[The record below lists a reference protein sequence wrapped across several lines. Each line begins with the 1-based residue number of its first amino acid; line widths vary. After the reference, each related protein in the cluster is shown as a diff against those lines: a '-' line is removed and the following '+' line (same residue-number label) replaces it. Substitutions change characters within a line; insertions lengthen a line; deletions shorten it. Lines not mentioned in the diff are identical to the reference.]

1 MKKIRPARR
10 PGAITIAQTRD
21 AGTINAMVTA
31 AGAKPEEHQQS
42 GSCVLLAYSG
52 EAPIGI
58 VAITTS
64 VDTGRLTL
72 LWVAETMRRR
82 GIGAALVAAARK
94 AAHTRGA
101 RTLLASCPLEVGGYL
116 GKLGF
121 DPAPAR
127 EPTWILD
134 LSRDGIIER

>member
-1 MKKIRPARR
+1 
-10 PGAITIAQTRD
+10 
-21 AGTINAMVTA
+21 MVTA
-31 AGAKPEEHQQS
+31 AGARLEDHQQP

-52 EAPIGI
+52 DATVGI

-64 VDTGRLTL
+64 VDVGRLTL

-82 GIGAALVAAARK
+82 GIGAGLVGAARK
-94 AAHTRGA
+94 AAHTRGV

-116 GKLGF
+116 RKLGF
-121 DPAPAR
+121 DQAAAPA
-127 EPTWILD
+127 PTWILD

>member
-1 MKKIRPARR
+1 VKKIRPAQR
-10 PGAITIAQTRD
+10 PGAITIGQTRD
-21 AGTINAMVTA
+21 ASAIAAMVTA
-31 AGAKPEEHQQS
+31 AGAKPEDHQQS
-42 GSCVLLAYSG
+42 GGCVLLAYSG
-52 EAPIGI
+52 ETPVGI
-58 VAITTS
+58 VAIATS

-116 GKLGF
+116 RKLGF
-121 DPAPAR
+121 DHAVAPK
-127 EPTWILD
+127 PTWILD
-134 LSRDGIIER
+134 LSREGIIER